1 MQFVNGEDLERYVER
16 LGPLSPAIALRATMQ
31 VAQALEAANDQE
43 LIHRDIKPGNIMATV
58 NRSGSL
64 DIKLIDFGLARA
76 GKNANPG
83 DAQVNQNR
91 RLFRC
96 PARANHENTPR

>member
-16 LGPLSPAIALRATMQ
+16 LGPLSPAIALRVTMQ

-64 DIKLIDFGLARA
+64 DIKLIDFGLAPWAQNATPDLGHVNRA
-76 GKNANPG
+76 HHVPSATLHV
-83 DAQVNQNR
+83 D
-91 RLFRC
+91 
-96 PARANHENTPR
+96 